1 MNTLI
6 YTAIL
11 GLFSMFAEIV
21 NLRKLI
27 LPVIV
32 LGLAII
38 FGLNL
43 NDWNTGTAHFNNMLK
58 VDNFSVAFSGLSLF
72 ITLMVIILAN
82 DYYDSDEKNISDY
95 MAIMVFVLCGAQLMF
110 SFNNITLLFIGIE
123 TLSIGLYVL
132 AGSKRFDLK
141 SNEAGFKY
149 FLMGA
154 FMSGILLFGL
164 ALIFGATGT
173 FYIDEIG
180 AYTSMNAGVSNPKL
194 TIGLSLVTFALL
206 FKISAAPFH
215 FWAPDVYEGA
225 PPIITAYMSTLVKV
239 AAFGAFFKLFSTSFL
254 FVFGSVE
261 YIILFAAIATLVIG
275 NLTALVQTNFKRLLA
290 FSGISHAG
298 YMLLII
304 LSIHTKPEGA
314 LLYYGLGYSLSTLAA
329 FGVALAVFKQM
340 DSEEI
345 SAFNGLGKKNPVLA
359 AALTMAMLGLAGIP
373 PFAGFIG
380 KYYIFTKYLQT
391 GNVMPVVIAVIASI
405 IGVYYYFKVIIAM
418 YGKPANDV
426 EVKGN
431 FGYNLVL
438 WVCLAIS
445 LFLGIFPSTITHLL

>member
-43 NDWNTGTAHFNNMLK
+43 NDWNIGSTHFNNMLK
-58 VDNFSVAFSGLSLF
+58 IDNFSVAFSGLSLF

-82 DYYDSDEKNISDY
+82 DYFDTDEKNISDY

-123 TLSIGLYVL
+123 TLSIGLYAL
-132 AGSKRFDLK
+132 AGSKRFDLR

-149 FLMGA
+149 FLMGS

-164 ALIFGATGT
+164 ALIYGATGT

-180 AYTSMNAGVSNPKL
+180 VYTSINAGVSNPKL

-239 AAFGAFFKLFSTSFL
+239 AAFGAFYKLFSTSFAI
-254 FVFGSVE
+254 VFGSVE
-261 YIILFAAIATLVIG
+261 YIILFAAIATLAIG

-304 LSIHTKPEGA
+304 LSLHTKPEGA

-340 DSEEI
+340 NSEEI

-373 PFAGFIG
+373 PFAGFTG

-391 GNVMPVVIAVIASI
+391 GNVMPVIVAVIASI

-418 YGKPANDV
+418 YGNPANEV
-426 EVKGN
+426 EVKGS

-445 LFLGIFPSTITHLL
+445 LFIGIFPSTITQLL